1 MKKVEH
7 TSEFPFGIYWWT
19 FFCHF
24 GPSFALLLS
33 PPPNN
38 QEKQNFEKNE
48 KSIWRC
54 HHFKLVQQKTWSYD
68 VCLLRYGV
76 RQRECIVI
84 LGHFLLFFP
93 TYWCRISTIGK
104 NVKNTWRYYPF
115 TYVYHK
121 SRSYDPW
128 FLRYKVQRTGFRAI
142 FAPWPF

>member
-38 QEKQNFEKNE
+38 QKKQNLKKNE

-54 HHFKLVQQKTWSYD
+54 HHFKLVQQKAWSYD

-76 RQRECIVI
+76 RQREFTVI

-93 TYWCRISTIGK
+93 TYWPQKSTIGK
-104 NVKNTWRYYPF
+104 KCKKHLKILSFHICVPYIKIIWSMVPE
-115 TYVYHK
+115 
-121 SRSYDPW
+121 
-128 FLRYKVQRTGFRAI
+128 I
-142 FAPWPF
+142 